1 MFDLQLLIFQLGS
14 NRGSRR
20 ESRYLD
26 VADPE
31 VIRSKRCIECG
42 RSGHF
47 KCSTEGQSKRISL
60 TFNVE
65 DNLDEFLFS
74 EIDNNICFQ
83 VETPPNE
90 PNDQQHAGNESDYE
104 NTAPSSNRQPS
115 TKR

>member
-1 MFDLQLLIFQLGS
+1 M
-14 NRGSRR
+14 
-20 ESRYLD
+20 
-26 VADPE
+26 DPE

-90 PNDQQHAGNESDYE
+90 PNDQQNAGNGSDYE
-104 NTAPSSNRQPS
+104 NTAPSSNR
-115 TKR
+115 